1 MSYVTQRSANVLP
14 VNIITSKFKISFIQS
29 QESSDL
35 IHRWMMVLARGLTHL
50 IISSFSAS
58 VCSIFVILSLW
69 ILLSSSRALSRSS
82 LAFNS
87 VSNSPFSSS
96 YFWVRKRKL
105 ISVNVK
111 PTNTCIAIAISG
123 EYRTLVWF
131 TNINHNKLLIK
142 VSKWQCLSWTY
153 ACLSWT
159 YADCIVGLLKV
170 IQKFLI
176 IIHCFFVSAHGII
189 KGRLQ
194 LFNLCF
200 LDEIYYFY
208 LTYTF
213 LQCIYS

>member
-14 VNIITSKFKISFIQS
+14 VNIITSKFKFSFIHS
-29 QESSDL
+29 QESNDL

-153 ACLSWT
+153 A
-159 YADCIVGLLKV
+159 DCIVGLLKV

-200 LDEIYYFY
+200 LDKIYYFY
-208 LTYTF
+208 LTYAF

>member
-1 MSYVTQRSANVLP
+1 
-14 VNIITSKFKISFIQS
+14 
-29 QESSDL
+29 
-35 IHRWMMVLARGLTHL
+35 MVLARGLTHL

-153 ACLSWT
+153 A
-159 YADCIVGLLKV
+159 DCIVGLLKV

-200 LDEIYYFY
+200 LDKIYYFY

-213 LQCIYS
+213 LQCIYSASVLDARNCRVCIISLWGLPPECQYHSIYPHL

>member
-14 VNIITSKFKISFIQS
+14 INIITSKIKISFIHS

-153 ACLSWT
+153 A
-159 YADCIVGLLKV
+159 DCIVGLLKV

-200 LDEIYYFY
+200 LDKIYYFY

>member
-14 VNIITSKFKISFIQS
+14 VNIITSKFKISCIHS

-153 ACLSWT
+153 A
-159 YADCIVGLLKV
+159 DCIVGLLKV

-200 LDEIYYFY
+200 LDKIYYFY

>member
-14 VNIITSKFKISFIQS
+14 VNIITSKFKISFIHS

-111 PTNTCIAIAISG
+111 PTNTFIAIAISG

-142 VSKWQCLSWTY
+142 VSKWQ
-153 ACLSWT
+153 CLSWT

-200 LDEIYYFY
+200 LDKIYYFF

>member
-14 VNIITSKFKISFIQS
+14 VNIITSKFKISFIHS
-29 QESSDL
+29 KESSDL

-50 IISSFSAS
+50 IISSFSAR

-153 ACLSWT
+153 A
-159 YADCIVGLLKV
+159 DCIVGLLKV

-200 LDEIYYFY
+200 LNKIYYFY

>member
-1 MSYVTQRSANVLP
+1 
-14 VNIITSKFKISFIQS
+14 
-29 QESSDL
+29 
-35 IHRWMMVLARGLTHL
+35 MVLARGLTHL

-96 YFWVRKRKL
+96 YFWVRERKL

-111 PTNTCIAIAISG
+111 PINTCIAIAISG

-142 VSKWQCLSWTY
+142 VSKWQ
-153 ACLSWT
+153 CLSWT

-200 LDEIYYFY
+200 LDKIYYFY

-213 LQCIYS
+213 LQCIDS

>member
-14 VNIITSKFKISFIQS
+14 LNIITSKFKISFIHS

-96 YFWVRKRKL
+96 YFWVRKRKP

-131 TNINHNKLLIK
+131 KNINHNKLLIK
-142 VSKWQCLSWTY
+142 VSKWQ
-153 ACLSWT
+153 CLSWT

-200 LDEIYYFY
+200 LDKIYYFY

>member
-14 VNIITSKFKISFIQS
+14 INIITSKLKISFIHS

-153 ACLSWT
+153 A
-159 YADCIVGLLKV
+159 DCIVGLLKV

-200 LDEIYYFY
+200 LDRIYYCY

>member
-14 VNIITSKFKISFIQS
+14 VNIITSKFKISFIHS

-96 YFWVRKRKL
+96 YFWVRKWKL

-153 ACLSWT
+153 A
-159 YADCIVGLLKV
+159 DCIVGLLKV

-200 LDEIYYFY
+200 LDKIYYFY
-208 LTYTF
+208 LT
-213 LQCIYS
+213 

>member
-14 VNIITSKFKISFIQS
+14 VNIITSKFKISFIHS

-153 ACLSWT
+153 A
-159 YADCIVGLLKV
+159 DCIVGLLKV

>member
-14 VNIITSKFKISFIQS
+14 LNIITSKFKISFIHS

-111 PTNTCIAIAISG
+111 PTNTRIAIAISG

-142 VSKWQCLSWTY
+142 VSKWQ
-153 ACLSWT
+153 CLSWT

-200 LDEIYYFY
+200 LDKIYYFY

>member
-1 MSYVTQRSANVLP
+1 MSYVTQRSTIVLP
-14 VNIITSKFKISFIQS
+14 VNIITSKFKISFIHS

-111 PTNTCIAIAISG
+111 PTNTCIAIAIPG

-142 VSKWQCLSWTY
+142 VSKWQ
-153 ACLSWT
+153 CLSWT

-200 LDEIYYFY
+200 LDKIYYFY

>member
-14 VNIITSKFKISFIQS
+14 VNIITSKFKISFIHS

-35 IHRWMMVLARGLTHL
+35 IHRWMMVWARGLTHL

-96 YFWVRKRKL
+96 YFWVRKWKL

-153 ACLSWT
+153 A
-159 YADCIVGLLKV
+159 DCIVGLLKV

-200 LDEIYYFY
+200 LDKIYYFY

>member
-14 VNIITSKFKISFIQS
+14 VNIITSKFKISFIHS

-50 IISSFSAS
+50 IISSFSAR

-153 ACLSWT
+153 A
-159 YADCIVGLLKV
+159 DCIVGLLKV

-200 LDEIYYFY
+200 LDKIYYLY

>member
-1 MSYVTQRSANVLP
+1 MSYVTQRSANVLLI
-14 VNIITSKFKISFIQS
+14 NIITSKFKISFIHS

-111 PTNTCIAIAISG
+111 PTNTFIAIAISG

-142 VSKWQCLSWTY
+142 VSKWQ
-153 ACLSWT
+153 CLSWT

-200 LDEIYYFY
+200 LDKIYYFY

>member
-14 VNIITSKFKISFIQS
+14 VNIITSKFKISFIHS

-111 PTNTCIAIAISG
+111 PTNTFIAIAISG

-142 VSKWQCLSWTY
+142 VSKWQ
-153 ACLSWT
+153 CLSWT

-194 LFNLCF
+194 LFNFCF
-200 LDEIYYFY
+200 LDKIYYFY

>member
-14 VNIITSKFKISFIQS
+14 VNIITVTSKFKISFIHS

-153 ACLSWT
+153 A
-159 YADCIVGLLKV
+159 DCIVGLLKV